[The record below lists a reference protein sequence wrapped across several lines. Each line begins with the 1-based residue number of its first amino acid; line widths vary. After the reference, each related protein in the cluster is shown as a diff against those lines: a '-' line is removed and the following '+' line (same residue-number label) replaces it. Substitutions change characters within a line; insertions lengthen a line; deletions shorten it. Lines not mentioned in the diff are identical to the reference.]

1 MARCEET
8 AAGPV
13 YKGGRA
19 EALTQQAHTAL
30 PTVTVRGFLNFR
42 TTVDGTVIVFTPA
55 SDGKPTA
62 TSTARPSSSTNAV
75 APQPQI
81 DDSVDL
87 GMSYFFATSV
97 FGRPLLFSKNTA
109 LIAKKLLGCTM
120 TRYEF
125 GKQEGGSVASA
136 ALFKKSHET
145 SVKDKTTNVLGFEIV
160 GGGANEVLPPPT
172 PTSRQP
178 TSTSTNSRRR
188 LSNTRISSRSS
199 SSRPQYPTGL
209 VTVLGGTHVHR

>member
-1 MARCEET
+1 MGVGELGAGASIVSSEET
-8 AAGPV
+8 AGPV

-62 TSTARPSSSTNAV
+62 TTRPSSTTA
-75 APQPQI
+75 APQPQ
-81 DDSVDL
+81 
-87 GMSYFFATSV
+87 
-97 FGRPLLFSKNTA
+97 
-109 LIAKKLLGCTM
+109 
-120 TRYEF
+120 
-125 GKQEGGSVASA
+125 
-136 ALFKKSHET
+136 
-145 SVKDKTTNVLGFEIV
+145 TTNVLGFEIV

-172 PTSRQP
+172 PTSTQP
-178 TSTSTNSRRR
+178 SATSTSRRR
-188 LSNTRISSRSS
+188 PSTTSTSSRSS
-199 SSRPQYPTGL
+199 TSRPQYPTGL